1 MLGNTSRYG
10 LRRPEMGPLEL
21 KNKFGKTPV
30 LDVGTLAKIRQGKI
44 KVVPAIESLTSGGA
58 RFVDGQEKDFDAM
71 ILATGYRS
79 NVPLWLKER
88 QFFAE
93 DGFPRRPFPNG
104 WKGENGLYAVGF
116 TRKGLLGASLDATRI
131 AQDIAM
137 YWNAEAVSKMAS
149 TSAAAN

>member
-30 LDVGTLAKIRQGKI
+30 LDVGTLARIREGRI
-44 KVVPAIESLTSGGA
+44 KVVPAIESFTSRGA
-58 RFVDGQEKDFDAM
+58 RFFDGQEMEFDAV
-71 ILATGYRS
+71 IQATGYRS

-88 QFFAE
+88 EFFAE
-93 DGFPRRPFPNG
+93 DGFPRTPFPNG

-116 TRKGLLGASLDATRI
+116 TRKGLLGASKDAVRI
-131 AQDIAM
+131 AQDIALCS
-137 YWNAEAVSKMAS
+137 EADRAS
-149 TSAAAN
+149 LNEQI